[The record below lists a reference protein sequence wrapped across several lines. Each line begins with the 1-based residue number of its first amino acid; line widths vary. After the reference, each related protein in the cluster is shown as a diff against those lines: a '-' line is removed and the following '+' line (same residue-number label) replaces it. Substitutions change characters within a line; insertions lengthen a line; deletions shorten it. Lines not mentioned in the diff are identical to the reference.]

1 MEVVLE
7 PLVHRV
13 CVGEPPRYKV
23 GGQHAEKSRSVQ
35 LVILRVKV
43 VHELVQA
50 NLAVFIHRD
59 IKGLL
64 QVVLNQLSREHV
76 KRLQLPEQPAD
87 PAVVEVKRNAV

>member
-7 PLVHRV
+7 PLVHWV

-35 LVILRVKV
+35 LVILRVED
-43 VHELVQA
+43 VHELVQT

-64 QVVLNQLSREHV
+64 QVVLNHLSRERV
-76 KRLQLPEQPAD
+76 KRLQPPEQPAD

>member
-35 LVILRVKV
+35 LVILRVED
-43 VHELVQA
+43 VHELVQT

-64 QVVLNQLSREHV
+64 QVVLNHLSRERV
-76 KRLQLPEQPAD
+76 KRLQPPEQPAD